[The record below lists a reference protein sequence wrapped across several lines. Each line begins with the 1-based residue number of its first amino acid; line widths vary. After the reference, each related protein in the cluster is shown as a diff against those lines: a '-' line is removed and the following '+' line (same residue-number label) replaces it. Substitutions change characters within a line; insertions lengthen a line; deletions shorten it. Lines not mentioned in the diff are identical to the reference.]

1 MSTLNYF
8 DEADVTLQSNS
19 ADSIV
24 NFYRHKLSEL
34 CKYNNIFLLNGRLGT
49 DKTLPKTTYKDR
61 STIDYFIASVYNF
74 PFIHSFEVFD
84 FESLYSYAHCAV
96 MLSINILSSP
106 MDIGQP
112 HVNNYNRKPRLWN
125 DKKYHLFA
133 ENINDNELLTIK
145 ACLENVTQ

>member
-1 MSTLNYF
+1 
-8 DEADVTLQSNS
+8 
-19 ADSIV
+19 
-24 NFYRHKLSEL
+24 
-34 CKYNNIFLLNGRLGT
+34 
-49 DKTLPKTTYKDR
+49 
-61 STIDYFIASVYNF
+61 
-74 PFIHSFEVFD
+74 
-84 FESLYSYAHCAV
+84 
-96 MLSINILSSP
+96 